1 MQKGHLIFCFLYF
14 HIKIVQIWCHAS
26 PFFFSFKQ
34 NISLTSRLRKDEK
47 FHKIPDRVSNTS
59 PTVSLSNQS
68 ILDFVTMSQVET
80 ESFYSKVANLC
91 WKIARTH
98 WGTPGRQLAI
108 VLHVK
113 QTRIEFFRFL
123 NSSVDQ
129 KNRSQKIKSV
139 PYVML
144 FTN

>member
-1 MQKGHLIFCFLYF
+1 MQKSHLIFCFL
-14 HIKIVQIWCHAS
+14 
-26 PFFFSFKQ
+26 FFSYQ
-34 NISLTSRLRKDEK
+34 NSSKMMSRLTNFFIQTKHNPYFPLHKDGK

-144 FTN
+144 FIN